1 MVNNDNFEIIEFTWD
16 VTSCNLMG
24 WYIIDITE
32 KPSIPYL
39 EDFEI
44 SRLDI
49 H

>member
-1 MVNNDNFEIIEFTWD
+1 MKILKLIEFTGD

-32 KPSIPYL
+32 KPLNPHL